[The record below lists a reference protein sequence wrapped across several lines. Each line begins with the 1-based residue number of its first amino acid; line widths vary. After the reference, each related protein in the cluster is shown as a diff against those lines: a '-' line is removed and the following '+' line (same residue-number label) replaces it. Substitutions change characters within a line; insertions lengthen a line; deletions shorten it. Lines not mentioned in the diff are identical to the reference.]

1 MPNERAWFLFS
12 PFASFTPISRPLTLL
27 FRMKQPQNQ
36 SPFRHVLL
44 TGASSGIGVAAA
56 VRFAELG
63 TAHLYFCGR
72 DAARLDAAAEQ
83 VRTASQGRTQ
93 PHPCVLD
100 VQDRAA
106 TRAWIER
113 CDAETPLDLVWANAG
128 VSTGG
133 CEDDEEAV
141 RQVFSVNL
149 DGVLNTLYPA
159 IDCFR
164 RTERD
169 RFARRLAITSSMT
182 GYHGMPQCPAYSA
195 SKACVKALGSALRGR
210 LRSAKICVTTIC
222 PGFVRS
228 RITDQNTCPMPF
240 FMEAPAAARIIVDG
254 IARGRGLISFPWP
267 MRFGMWLLSTMPEAL
282 SERLF
287 ACLPEKR

>member
-149 DGVLNTLYPA
+149 DGVLNT
-159 IDCFR
+159 
-164 RTERD
+164 
-169 RFARRLAITSSMT
+169 
-182 GYHGMPQCPAYSA
+182 YSA

>member
-1 MPNERAWFLFS
+1 M
-12 PFASFTPISRPLTLL
+12 
-27 FRMKQPQNQ
+27 
-36 SPFRHVLL
+36 
-44 TGASSGIGVAAA
+44 
-56 VRFAELG
+56 
-63 TAHLYFCGR
+63 
-72 DAARLDAAAEQ
+72 
-83 VRTASQGRTQ
+83 
-93 PHPCVLD
+93 
-100 VQDRAA
+100 QDRAA

-240 FMEAPAAARIIVDG
+240 FMEAGQAAAIIAKRIDKNV
-254 IARGRGLISFPWP
+254 GLIAFPWP
-267 MRFGMWLLSTMPEAL
+267 MRFAAWLGSVLPSKI
-282 SERLF
+282 SEFIYARL
-287 ACLPEKR
+287 PYKV